1 MESFVMTCR
10 RNKSLQT
17 SPCTL
22 LDSFNELLSL
32 PMSVTKC
39 DSLLFSLFTK
49 ETKDAVDA
57 SLMLINE
64 YFS

>member
-10 RNKSLQT
+10 RNKSLQI

-22 LDSFNELLSL
+22 LDSLNELLSL

>member
-1 MESFVMTCR
+1 M
-10 RNKSLQT
+10 QT

-22 LDSFNELLSL
+22 LDSLNELLSL

-49 ETKDAVDA
+49 ETKDVVDA

>member
-1 MESFVMTCR
+1 M
-10 RNKSLQT
+10 QT

-22 LDSFNELLSL
+22 LDSLNELLSL